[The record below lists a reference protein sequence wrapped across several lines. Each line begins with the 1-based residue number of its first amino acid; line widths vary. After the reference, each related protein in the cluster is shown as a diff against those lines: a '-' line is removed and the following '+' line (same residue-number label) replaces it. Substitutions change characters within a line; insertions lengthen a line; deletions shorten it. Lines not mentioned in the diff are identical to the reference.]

1 MAEVPV
7 TNKKIQ
13 NIARNKTVILLFL
26 QFLCASQ
33 CQYQNCTC
41 RHFAEKFRK
50 NIYRKYHV
58 REPVS
63 ARKLNIIK
71 TKAVTH
77 DSCTDQIRKAITHF
91 NKEFSASMT

>member
-13 NIARNKTVILLFL
+13 SIARNKTVILLFL

-58 REPVS
+58 REPRDVTNNFCQ
-63 ARKLNIIK
+63 KIK
-71 TKAVTH
+71 HYKDKSRH
-77 DSCTDQIRKAITHF
+77 SRLMYGSD
-91 NKEFSASMT
+91 KESNHSL